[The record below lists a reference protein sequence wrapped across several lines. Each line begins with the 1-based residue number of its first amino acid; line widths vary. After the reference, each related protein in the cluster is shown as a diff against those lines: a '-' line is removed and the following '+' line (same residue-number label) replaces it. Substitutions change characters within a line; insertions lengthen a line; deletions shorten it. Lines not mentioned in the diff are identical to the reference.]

1 MMFDLTRPLPD
12 SIVFEGK
19 RWRLRLA
26 FNTVLEV
33 LALLK
38 DPVLFDREKQ
48 TLALAMLCRDK
59 NPPPDLLSA
68 IFDEC
73 ISFTKKTEH
82 QGLRCV
88 DFLQDGAY
96 IYASFMADYGI
107 DLTTERDN
115 LHWWQFMALFQGLSE
130 KTKMREVM
138 RIRREP
144 IPHANK
150 HNGEYIANLIALKQY
165 YALDISQEEREQ
177 NFRRGLAGLAD
188 ALKARAEA

>member
-1 MMFDLTRPLPD
+1 
-12 SIVFEGK
+12 
-19 RWRLRLA
+19 
-26 FNTVLEV
+26 
-33 LALLK
+33 
-38 DPVLFDREKQ
+38 
-48 TLALAMLCRDK
+48 
-59 NPPPDLLSA
+59 
-68 IFDEC
+68 
-73 ISFTKKTEH
+73 
-82 QGLRCV
+82 
-88 DFLQDGAY
+88 
-96 IYASFMADYGI
+96 
-107 DLTTERDN
+107 
-115 LHWWQFMALFQGLSE
+115 MALFQGLSE